1 MSGAPLVPLCGTPRC
16 CTSTHPRPPLPRLR
30 THAPLAHFHPPSL
43 PAPTHP
49 LTHSHAPTSTPHFPF
64 LQSFGTYLDALKL
77 FLVDVISLTK
87 ANCTSLMDYYQSLV
101 LVLAG
106 FKAALLL
113 VVAAPVLVHCCKRM
127 RQAWEHREESRLSIA
142 GLAHL
147 SFVAI
152 FRTSVMLLFVAYVGC
167 APACVCVCGGGGRR
181 KRVKEGE

>member
-1 MSGAPLVPLCGTPRC
+1 M
-16 CTSTHPRPPLPRLR
+16 
-30 THAPLAHFHPPSL
+30 
-43 PAPTHP
+43 
-49 LTHSHAPTSTPHFPF
+49 
-64 LQSFGTYLDALKL
+64 
-77 FLVDVISLTK
+77 DVISLTK

-142 GLAHL
+142 GLVSPRTRASL